1 MLTHNEKIDL
11 SESREILKTDM
22 ETAKVLNTFLSN
34 VFQNLNSSRFAD
46 SDPLTRNIKDTTL
59 KTILNYRKHP
69 SIISIESRYRNVSSF
84 SFVKVSEAD
93 VHLF

>member
-34 VFQNLNSSRFAD
+34 VLQNLNSSRFAD
-46 SDPLTRNIKDTTL
+46 SDPLTRNIKNSTL
-59 KTILNYRKHP
+59 KAILNYRKHP
-69 SIISIESRYRNVSSF
+69 NIICIESRYRNVSSF
-84 SFVKVSEAD
+84 SFVKVNEVD
-93 VHLF
+93 VHFF